1 MNNEYADCLDL
12 LRQLVRTPSPSFEE
26 DAVAAWVGWWLNQ
39 NGIDYTLPQGNVV
52 ACHATPDPAKKTLVM
67 IAHLD
72 TVAPAFGYTRDPY
85 DPGTN
90 PDIIYG
96 LGANDDG
103 GSAVAMLAAFRHFYG
118 KDLPINLVLL
128 LVREEE
134 CSGPDGARWLF
145 GPEGPFQKGKLPKPD
160 WAIVGEPTSLKAA
173 TSERGLLVLD
183 GEAVGVSGH
192 AARGEGVNA
201 LYIALDDIA
210 CLRNHRFGKISPEM
224 GEVRVTVTQIEA
236 GKAHNVVPDRC
247 RFVVDIR
254 PTEQYTN
261 EEILSELQML
271 CKSTLRPRNMLHRA
285 SATAPGSPLRKAVA
299 ALGIGTYS
307 SPTSSDWM
315 LLPCDAIKIGP
326 GDSARSHHADEYVTA
341 AEVEAGIDT
350 YIQLIE
356 QVYGN
361 IME

>member
-1 MNNEYADCLDL
+1 MKHDNDCLDL

-26 DAVAAWVGWWLNQ
+26 DAVVAWVDWWMNQ
-39 NGIDYTLPQGNVV
+39 NGIAHTLPQGNVV
-52 ACHATPDPAKKTLVM
+52 ACHAQPDPAKKTLVM
-67 IAHLD
+67 VAHLD

-85 DPGTN
+85 DPGTD
-90 PDIIYG
+90 PDAVYG

-118 KDLPINLVLL
+118 QDLPINLILL

-145 GPEGPFQKGKLPKPD
+145 GPEGPFQKGTLPQPD

-201 LYIALDDIA
+201 LYIAIDDISRLKA
-210 CLRNHRFGKISPEM
+210 HRFCKVSPEM

-247 RFVVDIR
+247 HFVADIR

-285 SATAPGSPLRKAVA
+285 SATQPNSPLRKAVA
-299 ALGIGTYS
+299 ALGIETFS

-315 LLPCDAIKIGP
+315 LLPCDAVKIGP
-326 GDSARSHHADEYVTA
+326 GDSARSHHADEYITA

-356 QVYGN
+356 QIHGN
-361 IME
+361 SLE